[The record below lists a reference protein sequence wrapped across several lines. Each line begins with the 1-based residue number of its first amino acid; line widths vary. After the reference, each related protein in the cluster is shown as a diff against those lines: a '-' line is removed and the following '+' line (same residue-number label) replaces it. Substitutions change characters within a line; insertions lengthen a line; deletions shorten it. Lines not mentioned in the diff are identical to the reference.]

1 MHTVHLIDTPK
12 RSALAVHS
20 TSLRAK
26 LKQWEKSFAGS
37 HSGQKPGKEDIKAC
51 LKIAKTYKE
60 YNRVRD
66 VLDGKLDVESLDD
79 AVKRSP
85 TAGKGRRRKHDTL
98 GQSSETEGRGDAVY
112 APTPRKANR
121 PPHQGQI
128 VPYPNLI
135 DPYDPPSS
143 ASPRR
148 YPVTAI
154 GPTPQRDGKVL
165 GLFDLLSNSGGSSQ
179 ATPST
184 RKRKVDTIGDGA
196 NGGVSAA
203 DGTVIEQTPS
213 RKRARGGDGG
223 GDLLDHL
230 DSSTPR
236 GHQRH
241 SRTPAS
247 EGKKFMLSQFFAT
260 PSTVRFAAI
269 ADGQNETL
277 GDRAVD
283 RVASTQQTPLRT
295 HVLGNRVNGAADIDL
310 PAFDATPAY
319 LKRSCSFK
327 DRLLSVSSSTTGT
340 TEFQKMN
347 LPSPSSI
354 PTGPPTLRRY
364 KSGPKP
370 LSEIVRGL
378 RQMEDEQHDDDLDA
392 LREMEGAQVNVLIGD
407 SQAAETGAGI
417 ENGSMELGA
426 EAGEENKVPT
436 KIWRKKGQKRTTRR
450 ANMRPVKMKPKKENQ
465 WVAEDSGSENGVGS
479 EVVEETQQVARD
491 AQEALNDGEEQYLG
505 EMLSSHAERARD
517 GTRLVKD
524 LNNDSA
530 SGSSSEFED
539 DSDRDELD
547 DYEGRTESKARGKR
561 ICNNDSE
568 AKTTKSGREKGKDK
582 HKHKHKDTDTADKA
596 KQKKRP
602 TINPNAVSHQNF
614 RSLKI
619 RNKNSKA
626 KGGRG
631 RFGRKG
637 R

>member
-12 RSALAVHS
+12 RSALAAHS
-20 TSLRAK
+20 TSLRTK
-26 LKQWEKSFAGS
+26 LKQWEKSFAAS

-51 LKIAKTYKE
+51 LEIAKTYKE

-66 VLDGKLDVESLDD
+66 VLDGKLGVESLDD
-79 AVKRSP
+79 AAKRSP
-85 TAGKGRRRKHDTL
+85 TAGKGRRRRH
-98 GQSSETEGRGDAVY
+98 GARGNSSETEGRGDVVY

-121 PPHQGQI
+121 PPHQGQN
-128 VPYPNLI
+128 VPYPNLL
-135 DPYDPPSS
+135 DSYDPPSS

-148 YPVTAI
+148 YLVTAI

-165 GLFDLLSNSGGSSQ
+165 GLFDLLSNSGRSSQ
-179 ATPST
+179 STPST
-184 RKRKVDTIGDGA
+184 RKRKVDTIGDEA
-196 NGGVSAA
+196 NRGGSAA
-203 DGTVIEQTPS
+203 DGSVIEQTPS
-213 RKRARGGDGG
+213 RKRTRGGNGG

-230 DSSTPR
+230 GGSTPR

-260 PSTVRFAAI
+260 PSTMRFAAI

-277 GDRAVD
+277 EDRAVD
-283 RVASTQQTPLRT
+283 RVASAQQTPLRT
-295 HVLGNRVNGAADIDL
+295 HVLGNRVNGAGDIDL
-310 PAFDATPAY
+310 PALDATPAY

-327 DRLLSVSSSTTGT
+327 DRLLSVSASTTGT
-340 TEFQKMN
+340 TEFQKTN
-347 LPSPSSI
+347 LASSSSI
-354 PTGPPTLRRY
+354 LTGPPTLRRY

-392 LREMEGAQVNVLIGD
+392 LREMESGRVNVLVGD
-407 SQAAETGAGI
+407 SQAAETGAGTG
-417 ENGSMELGA
+417 NGSMEVGV
-426 EAGEENKVPT
+426 EAGEENRAFAKV
-436 KIWRKKGQKRTTRR
+436 WRKKGQKRTTRR

-465 WVAEDSGSENGVGS
+465 WVAEDSGSEDGS
-479 EVVEETQQVARD
+479 EAVEETQQVVKD
-491 AQEALNDGEEQYLG
+491 AQETLDDGEEQYLG
-505 EMLSSHAERARD
+505 EVLSSHAARAQD
-517 GTRLVKD
+517 SIKVVED
-524 LNNDSA
+524 HNDSA

-539 DSDRDELD
+539 NSDRDELD
-547 DYEGRTESKARGKR
+547 DYEEGTGHKVRGKR
-561 ICNNDSE
+561 VRNNDSE
-568 AKTTKSGREKGKDK
+568 AKTTKSTRGKG
-582 HKHKHKDTDTADKA
+582 KHKDKDTGAADKA

>member
-12 RSALAVHS
+12 RSALAAHS
-20 TSLRAK
+20 ISLRTK
-26 LKQWEKSFAGS
+26 LKQWEKSFAAS

-51 LKIAKTYKE
+51 VEIAKTYKE

-66 VLDGKLDVESLDD
+66 VLDGRLGVESLDD
-79 AVKRSP
+79 AVKQSP
-85 TAGKGRRRKHDTL
+85 TAGKSRREHGARRPRS
-98 GQSSETEGRGDAVY
+98 GETGPSGDAVH
-112 APTPRKANR
+112 ASTPRKANR
-121 PPHQGQI
+121 PPHQGQT
-128 VPYPNLI
+128 VPYPNLL
-135 DPYDPPSS
+135 DPYHSPTS

-148 YPVTAI
+148 YRVTAI

-165 GLFDLLSNSGGSSQ
+165 GLFDLLSNSGRSSL

-184 RKRKVDTIGDGA
+184 KKRKVDTTEDEA

-203 DGTVIEQTPS
+203 GGTMIEQTPS
-213 RKRARGGDGG
+213 RKRTRSGNGG

-260 PSTVRFAAI
+260 PSTMRFAAI
-269 ADGQNETL
+269 AGGQNETL
-277 GDRAVD
+277 EDQAAD
-283 RVASTQQTPLRT
+283 RVASAQQTPLRT
-295 HVLGNRVNGAADIDL
+295 HVLGNSVNRAADIDL
-310 PAFDATPAY
+310 HALDATPAY

-327 DRLLSVSSSTTGT
+327 DRLLSVSALTTGT
-340 TEFQKMN
+340 SEFQKMN

-354 PTGPPTLRRY
+354 LTGPPTLRRY

-378 RQMEDEQHDDDLDA
+378 RQMEDERHNDDLDA
-392 LREMEGAQVNVLIGD
+392 LREMESAQVNTLVGD
-407 SQAAETGAGI
+407 SQAAETGVGP
-417 ENGSMELGA
+417 ENGSTEPGVEVGKESKA
-426 EAGEENKVPT
+426 SA

-450 ANMRPVKMKPKKENQ
+450 ATMRPVKMKPKKENQ
-465 WVAEDSGSENGVGS
+465 WVAEDSGSEDGV
-479 EVVEETQQVARD
+479 ECEAVEETQQVAKD
-491 AQEALNDGEEQYLG
+491 AQETLDYGDEQDLG
-505 EMLSSHAERARD
+505 ELLSSHASKAQD
-517 GTRLVKD
+517 NVKLD
-524 LNNDSA
+524 EDPDTDSA
-530 SGSSSEFED
+530 SGSSSEVED
-539 DSDRDELD
+539 DRDHDALD
-547 DYEGRTESKARGKR
+547 DYEQRTGQKVQSKRT
-561 ICNNDSE
+561 CNNDSE
-568 AKTTKSGREKGKDK
+568 AKTTKSAREEGK
-582 HKHKHKDTDTADKA
+582 HTATADKA

-619 RNKNSKA
+619 RNKNSKT